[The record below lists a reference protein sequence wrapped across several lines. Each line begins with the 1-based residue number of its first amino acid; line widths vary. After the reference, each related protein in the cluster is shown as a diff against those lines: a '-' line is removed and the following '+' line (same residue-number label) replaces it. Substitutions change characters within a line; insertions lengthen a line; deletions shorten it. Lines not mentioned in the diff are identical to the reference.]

1 MRMRYRHVRYR
12 YTEVVTPGQSQAI
25 ADFWR
30 IGGSGMILA
39 HSRWRPDADVYETP
53 TDVVITVDLAG
64 VDENEMEVLLFEDA
78 LVVEG
83 RRGIPGCEPSGVYH
97 AVGIRQ
103 GPFRLEVPLQ
113 VAVDR
118 EEVATRYEQGLLR
131 IRLRKST
138 GGEDHAR

>member
-1 MRMRYRHVRYR
+1 MRYRHVRYR
-12 YTEVVTPGQSQAI
+12 YTEVVTSGQSQAI

-118 EEVATRYEQGLLR
+118 EGVAARYEQGLLR